1 MLMIN
6 IREYCFGTLSYMG
19 MNDENDITKYIE
31 LFQQNV
37 LQSQDSELE
46 QKTFSS
52 MFGEII
58 FGLYEGNVCETQKQ
72 FISLPAGTSCEDIMY
87 NSSKYGFTVLL
98 STYFT
103 QLRFIKNN
111 MDYLYLY
118 GDQNGYVYNMT
129 LTGTEYFYRNLP
141 LTEEGLKDYF
151 ALHPICVF
159 NSEPFLNVIKAYR
172 YIVRGCISGLFDTF
186 VTEIGHYIIE
196 HQIIMNLVLG
206 VFFLLV
212 FGAYCGIWIRY
223 EKKINNAIYKTKNM
237 ITIIPV
243 AILANI
249 PSIFKVLEIN
259 SMINS
264 NIEKDGADTPAPNP
278 YLPGY
283 KKSMLGANGNKG
295 DGDKGGDGNQNGNN
309 NNEGKSGHNQ
319 QHHEETPGA
328 NDK

>member
-1 MLMIN
+1 
-6 IREYCFGTLSYMG
+6 
-19 MNDENDITKYIE
+19 
-31 LFQQNV
+31 
-37 LQSQDSELE
+37 
-46 QKTFSS
+46 
-52 MFGEII
+52 
-58 FGLYEGNVCETQKQ
+58 
-72 FISLPAGTSCEDIMY
+72 
-87 NSSKYGFTVLL
+87 
-98 STYFT
+98 
-103 QLRFIKNN
+103 
-111 MDYLYLY
+111 
-118 GDQNGYVYNMT
+118 
-129 LTGTEYFYRNLP
+129 
-141 LTEEGLKDYF
+141 
-151 ALHPICVF
+151 
-159 NSEPFLNVIKAYR
+159 
-172 YIVRGCISGLFDTF
+172 
-186 VTEIGHYIIE
+186 
-196 HQIIMNLVLG
+196 MNLVLG
-206 VFFLLV
+206 VFFLVV

-283 KKSMLGANGNKG
+283 QKSMLGANGNKG